1 MLLCA
6 YVIYFITN
14 IICGHMCEKNQY
26 EVTNIPKPLTNWSLI
41 KKKTMKIQ
49 LYRNASWKIV
59 LNM

>member
-26 EVTNIPKPLTNWSLI
+26 EVTNIPKPLTNWSLRYVVTCE
-41 KKKTMKIQ
+41 KKPI
-49 LYRNASWKIV
+49 
-59 LNM
+59 